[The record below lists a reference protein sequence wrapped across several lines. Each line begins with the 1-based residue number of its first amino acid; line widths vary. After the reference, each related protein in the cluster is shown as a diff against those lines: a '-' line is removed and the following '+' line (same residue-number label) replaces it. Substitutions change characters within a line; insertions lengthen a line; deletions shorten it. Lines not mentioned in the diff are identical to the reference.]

1 MNQYTMVVAIVAI
14 VLFAGVMKHYLKLQA
29 RRPNEEEE
37 AEREEVQR
45 KLARVDELEERVRT
59 LERIVVDRKERLR
72 EEIDA
77 L

>member
-14 VLFAGVMKHYLKLQA
+14 ALFAGVVNRYLKLQA
-29 RRPNEEEE
+29 RRPSEAEE
-37 AEREEVQR
+37 AERQEVQR
-45 KLARVDELEERVRT
+45 KLARVDELEERVRV

>member
-14 VLFAGVMKHYLKLQA
+14 VLFAGVMQHYLKLQA
-29 RRPNEEEE
+29 RRPSEAEE

-45 KLARVDELEERVRT
+45 KLARVDELEERVRV

>member
-14 VLFAGVMKHYLKLQA
+14 VLFAGVLQRYLKLQA
-29 RRPNEEEE
+29 RRPSEEEE
-37 AEREEVQR
+37 AEREEAQR
-45 KLARVDELEERVRT
+45 KLARVDELEERVRV

>member
-14 VLFAGVMKHYLKLQA
+14 ALFAGVVNHYLKLQA
-29 RRPNEEEE
+29 RRSRQAEDT
-37 AEREEVQR
+37 EREEVQR
-45 KLARVDELEERVRT
+45 KLARVDALEQRVRV

-72 EEIDA
+72 EEIDT

>member
-14 VLFAGVMKHYLKLQA
+14 VLFAGVVNRYLKLQA
-29 RRPNEEEE
+29 RRPSEAEE

-45 KLARVDELEERVRT
+45 KLARVDELEERVRV

>member
-14 VLFAGVMKHYLKLQA
+14 ALFAGVVNRYLKLQA
-29 RRPNEEEE
+29 RRPSEAEE

-45 KLARVDELEERVRT
+45 KLARVDELEERVRV

>member
-14 VLFAGVMKHYLKLQA
+14 VLFAGVVNRYLKLQA
-29 RRPNEEEE
+29 RRPSEAEE
-37 AEREEVQR
+37 AEREEVQH
-45 KLARVDELEERVRT
+45 KLARVDELEERVRV

>member
-14 VLFAGVMKHYLKLQA
+14 VLFAGVVNRYLKLQA
-29 RRPNEEEE
+29 RRPSEEEE

-45 KLARVDELEERVRT
+45 KLARVDELEERVRV

>member
-14 VLFAGVMKHYLKLQA
+14 ALFAGVVNRYLKLQA
-29 RRPNEEEE
+29 RRPSEAEE
-37 AEREEVQR
+37 AERQEAQR
-45 KLARVDELEERVRT
+45 KLARVDELEERVRV

>member
-14 VLFAGVMKHYLKLQA
+14 ALFAGVVNRYLKLQA
-29 RRPNEEEE
+29 RRPSEEEE
-37 AEREEVQR
+37 AERQEAQR
-45 KLARVDELEERVRT
+45 KLARVDELEERVRV

-72 EEIDA
+72 EEIDT